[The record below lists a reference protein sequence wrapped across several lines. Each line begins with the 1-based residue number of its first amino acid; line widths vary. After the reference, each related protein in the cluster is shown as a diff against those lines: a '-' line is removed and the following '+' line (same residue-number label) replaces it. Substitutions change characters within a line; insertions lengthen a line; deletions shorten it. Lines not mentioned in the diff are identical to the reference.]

1 MATKVSLEGNIL
13 KIDNGTK
20 ILYHNAAWCDM
31 DFTATS
37 VIITNSGHLDNSNQ
51 KQATEILFT
60 DFQDGTGAAIAT
72 EALIATYLSD
82 KIG

>member
-1 MATKVSLEGNIL
+1 MATKVSLENNIL
-13 KIDNGTK
+13 KIDNGVK

-37 VIITNSGHLDNSNQ
+37 VIIYNWGVNDYIV
-51 KQATEILFT
+51 KRAITEILFT
-60 DFQDGTGAAIAT
+60 DFQDGAATPITTQAT
-72 EALIATYLSD
+72 IATYLSD